1 MNNRCEKEHIFE
13 ENISFKPFKLNGKV
27 VFLFTTTQDSKPF
40 KLHGKVVF
48 LFTTTQDNLKLSYE
62 IKLANIMETEL
73 LLIKLNWVDL
83 PYT

>member
-13 ENISFKPFKLNGKV
+13 ENISFKPFKLN
-27 VFLFTTTQDSKPF
+27 
-40 KLHGKVVF
+40 GKVVF

-73 LLIKLNWVDL
+73 LLIKLN
-83 PYT
+83 